1 MITYWIESENLFHKG
16 RSPNT
21 EILLPV
27 DQVMVK
33 ITEMDDNIT
42 LDKQFETEVGPV
54 VVMNKFN
61 VSPGEVEEFLKVFAE
76 TTKVFKQQP
85 GFISAQLHQGIAG
98 SSTFINYVVWESV
111 AHFKQAFDKPEF
123 RTNMANVLPNTVM
136 SPHLFK
142 KIAIAGVCVD

>member
-1 MITYWIESENLFHKG
+1 
-16 RSPNT
+16 
-21 EILLPV
+21 
-27 DQVMVK
+27 MVK

-61 VSPGEVEEFLKVFAE
+61 VNPGEVEEFLKVFAE

>member
-1 MITYWIESENLFHKG
+1 
-16 RSPNT
+16 
-21 EILLPV
+21 
-27 DQVMVK
+27 MVK
-33 ITEMDDNIT
+33 ITEMDDTIT
-42 LDKQFETEVGPV
+42 LEKQFGTEVGPV
-54 VVMNKFN
+54 IVMNKFN
-61 VSPGEVEEFLKVFAE
+61 VGPGEVEEFLKVFAE

-123 RTNMANVLPNTVM
+123 RINMANVLPNTVM

-142 KIAIAGVCVD
+142 KIAIAGICVD

>member
-1 MITYWIESENLFHKG
+1 MIIHWIESENLFHKG
-16 RSPNT
+16 RSANT

-27 DQVMVK
+27 DEVMVK
-33 ITEMDDNIT
+33 ITEMDDLVT
-42 LDKQFETEVGPV
+42 LNKQFETEVGPV
-54 VVMNKFN
+54 IVMNKFN
-61 VSPGEVEEFLKVFAE
+61 VSPDEVEEFLKVFAE

-85 GFISAQLHQGIAG
+85 GFISAQLHQGVAG
-98 SSTFINYVVWESV
+98 ISTFINYVVWESV

>member
-1 MITYWIESENLFHKG
+1 
-16 RSPNT
+16 
-21 EILLPV
+21 
-27 DQVMVK
+27 MVK
-33 ITEMDDNIT
+33 ITEMDDTIT

-54 VVMNKFN
+54 IVMNKFN
-61 VSPGEVEEFLKVFAE
+61 VGPDEVEEFLKVFAE

-142 KIAIAGVCVD
+142 KIAISGVCVD

>member
-1 MITYWIESENLFHKG
+1 
-16 RSPNT
+16 
-21 EILLPV
+21 
-27 DQVMVK
+27 MVR
-33 ITEMDDNIT
+33 ITEMDDTIT

-54 VVMNKFN
+54 IVMNKFN
-61 VSPGEVEEFLKVFAE
+61 VGPGEIEEFLKVFAE

-98 SSTFINYVVWESV
+98 SSTFINFVVWESV

-123 RTNMANVLPNTVM
+123 QTNMTNVLPNTVM

-142 KIAIAGVCVD
+142 KIAISGVCVD

>member
-1 MITYWIESENLFHKG
+1 
-16 RSPNT
+16 
-21 EILLPV
+21 
-27 DQVMVK
+27 MVK
-33 ITEMDDNIT
+33 ITEMDDTIT
-42 LDKQFETEVGPV
+42 LEKQFETEVGPV
-54 VVMNKFN
+54 IVMNKFN
-61 VSPGEVEEFLKVFAE
+61 VGPGEVEEFLKVFAE

-123 RTNMANVLPNTVM
+123 RINMANVLPNTVM

-142 KIAIAGVCVD
+142 KIAIAGICVD